1 MYGCHY
7 AAARVCGWLHCG
19 RVSLG
24 VGSRRWEQIL
34 YVLREVRG
42 ASGWLKG
49 HSGRHTSL
57 SYDPRALRD
66 RLLGLHSRRALS
78 LPTSPTTC
86 IACARGLSL
95 RARRPPTT
103 CSRTLTGETIVYTRT
118 GRAGARRRTCAHR
131 AAVDRA
137 ELGLPSGYR
146 TPCLAQAWLR
156 SSRAPLVAAPT
167 EWPRRRLP
175 HARGM
180 SRGAS
185 SICQTSR

>member
-24 VGSRRWEQIL
+24 VGSRRWEQI

-57 SYDPRALRD
+57 LYDPRALRD

-78 LPTSPTTC
+78 LPAPPRDL
-86 IACARGLSL
+86 RGAHNSCQ
-95 RARRPPTT
+95 RARRPAPTHR
-103 CSRTLTGETIVYTRT
+103 RTLTG
-118 GRAGARRRTCAHR
+118 GK
-131 AAVDRA
+131 
-137 ELGLPSGYR
+137 P
-146 TPCLAQAWLR
+146 
-156 SSRAPLVAAPT
+156 
-167 EWPRRRLP
+167 
-175 HARGM
+175 
-180 SRGAS
+180 
-185 SICQTSR
+185 

>member
-42 ASGWLKG
+42 ASGWLRG
-49 HSGRHTSL
+49 HLGRHTSL

-86 IACARGLSL
+86 IVRTGAVTARGG
-95 RARRPPTT
+95 RRRPALGRSVARNHSVHAYGPRWGTAAHF
-103 CSRTLTGETIVYTRT
+103 CPQGGGGQGGTRPAS
-118 GRAGARRRTCAHR
+118 GNAE
-131 AAVDRA
+131 AAYLQDI
-137 ELGLPSGYR
+137 ELPACGGTQWRPFWHHQTVLSF
-146 TPCLAQAWLR
+146 
-156 SSRAPLVAAPT
+156 PLVLR
-167 EWPRRRLP
+167 RRRL
-175 HARGM
+175 RVV
-180 SRGAS
+180 
-185 SICQTSR
+185 